1 MSEPYVGCNG
11 VRGRRGT
18 RGRGGVGIVRS
29 VSCEA
34 RAYLCH
40 GARSLGGHREE
51 GDRVVRAGHRARDLE
66 GDVEPVTNGGD
77 AAVVVESPDRRV
89 DQLEAC
95 REPRRPLLLRVL
107 PHARQLLELRGTVG
121 DATGG
126 KERREPRA
134 RPREAALPDA
144 PRDGGERLTG
154 HRCGKAHAEEQETE
168 ERGELGRGRRG
179 ALGVV
184 HFEPAQL
191 LRRGIE
197 ELTRRLVGASH
208 RPRDCLDVLARHAR
222 HLHGVLAEH
231 AVEDSRE
238 RVLVEGALSLAAVEV
253 DERDL
258 RNVSARAVRGAGF
271 GRTRRLTLRA
281 VRDLAKER
289 RVVLLEVI
297 ESGERVDVVLLP
309 LRLRALRLL
318 AMDAGALVRAAF
330 VVRLVARVAP
340 GHQCG
345 CCGCG

>member
-1 MSEPYVGCNG
+1 M
-11 VRGRRGT
+11 
-18 RGRGGVGIVRS
+18 
-29 VSCEA
+29 
-34 RAYLCH
+34 
-40 GARSLGGHREE
+40 
-51 GDRVVRAGHRARDLE
+51 
-66 GDVEPVTNGGD
+66 
-77 AAVVVESPDRRV
+77 
-89 DQLEAC
+89 
-95 REPRRPLLLRVL
+95 
-107 PHARQLLELRGTVG
+107 
-121 DATGG
+121 
-126 KERREPRA
+126 
-134 RPREAALPDA
+134 
-144 PRDGGERLTG
+144 
-154 HRCGKAHAEEQETE
+154 
-168 ERGELGRGRRG
+168 
-179 ALGVV
+179 
-184 HFEPAQL
+184 
-191 LRRGIE
+191 
-197 ELTRRLVGASH
+197 
-208 RPRDCLDVLARHAR
+208 LARHAR

-238 RVLVEGALSLAAVEV
+238 CVLVEGALSLAAVEV

-330 VVRLVARVAP
+330 VVRLLAGAAP